1 MSLTDLVI
9 VTGMSGSGK
18 GTVLRAF
25 EDLGF
30 FCVDNLPVPLIRKFI
45 EGINTSGGE
54 VERAALGIDVRA
66 GEGLR
71 ELAGIT
77 SDLRRLQFRVTL
89 LYLEA
94 RDEVLVRRF
103 SETRRPHPLAG
114 DRPLPDAI
122 RLERRRLRQ
131 VQEFADES
139 IDTSAYSVHEVKSA
153 IMERFRARPRSR
165 GLQLHLLS
173 FGYKLGIPLEADLL
187 FDVRFL
193 PNPYFVPGLRS
204 LSGRNRRI
212 SRYLLSFPETRQ
224 FVQRLADFVCYL
236 VPFYIREGKSYLT
249 LAVGCTGGRHRSVF
263 VVEELAKRLKSTKLA
278 MKVRHRDAD
287 ERRPGRGGH
296 GRKMHLQQGVER

>member
-1 MSLTDLVI
+1 MSLTDLVV

-30 FCVDNLPVPLIRKFI
+30 FCIDNLPVSLIRKFI
-45 EGINTSGGE
+45 EGINTSGSE
-54 VERAALGIDVRA
+54 VERAALGIDIRA

-71 ELAGIT
+71 EIAKIT
-77 SDLRRLQFRVTL
+77 SDLRQLQFRVTL

-94 RDEVLVRRF
+94 RDDVLVRRF

-131 VQEFADES
+131 IREFADES
-139 IDTSAYSVHEVKSA
+139 VDTSAYSVHEVKSL
-153 IMERFRARPRSR
+153 IMDRFRSRPRSSS
-165 GLQLHLLS
+165 LQLHLLS

-187 FDVRFL
+187 FDARFL

-204 LSGRNRRI
+204 LSGKNRRI
-212 SRYLLSFPETRQ
+212 SKYLLSFPETRQ
-224 FVQRLADFVCYL
+224 FVQRLADFVGYL
-236 VPFYIREGKSYLT
+236 IPFYIREGKSYLT
-249 LAVGCTGGRHRSVF
+249 VAVGCTGGRHRSVF
-263 VVEELAKRLKSTKLA
+263 VVEELARRLKTRRLSLG
-278 MKVRHRDAD
+278 VRHRDAD
-287 ERRPGRGGH
+287 R
-296 GRKMHLQQGVER
+296 

>member
-30 FCVDNLPVPLIRKFI
+30 FCVDNLPVPLICKFI

-77 SDLRRLQFRVTL
+77 SDLRGLQFRVTL

-204 LSGRNRRI
+204 LSGRNRKI

-224 FVQRLADFVCYL
+224 FVQRLADFVGYL

-263 VVEELAKRLKSTKLA
+263 IVEELARRLKSTKLA
-278 MKVRHRDAD
+278 MRVRHRDAD
-287 ERRPGRGGH
+287 DRRSGRGGH
-296 GRKMHLQQGVER
+296 NRKVHLHQGVER

>member
-1 MSLTDLVI
+1 MSLTDLVV

-30 FCVDNLPVPLIRKFI
+30 FCIDNLPVSLIRKFI
-45 EGINTSGGE
+45 EGINTSGSE
-54 VERAALGIDVRA
+54 VERAALGIDIRA

-71 ELAGIT
+71 EIAKIT
-77 SDLRRLQFRVTL
+77 SDLRQLQFRVTL

-94 RDEVLVRRF
+94 RDDVLVRRF

-131 VQEFADES
+131 IREFADES
-139 IDTSAYSVHEVKSA
+139 VDTSAYSVHEAKSL
-153 IMERFRARPRSR
+153 IMDRFRSRPRSS

-187 FDVRFL
+187 FDARFL

-204 LSGRNRRI
+204 LSGKNRRI
-212 SRYLLSFPETRQ
+212 SKYLLSFPETRQ
-224 FVQRLADFVCYL
+224 FVQRLADFVGYL
-236 VPFYIREGKSYLT
+236 IPFYIREGKSYLT
-249 LAVGCTGGRHRSVF
+249 VAVGCTGGRHRSVF
-263 VVEELAKRLKSTKLA
+263 VVEELARRLKTRRLTLG
-278 MKVRHRDAD
+278 VRHRDAD
-287 ERRPGRGGH
+287 R
-296 GRKMHLQQGVER
+296 